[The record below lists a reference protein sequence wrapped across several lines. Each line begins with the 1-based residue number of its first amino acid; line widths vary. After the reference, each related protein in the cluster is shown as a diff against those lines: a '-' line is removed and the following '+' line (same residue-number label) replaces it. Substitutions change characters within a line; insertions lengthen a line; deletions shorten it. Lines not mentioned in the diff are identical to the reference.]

1 MTVWSTVHALDREAS
16 EPVPIGRPLS
26 LTQAIV
32 TDAHGN
38 PVPRG
43 LPGELLLAGHGI
55 AEGYVGDASGGFVA
69 HPLDAKVR
77 AYRSGDRARLGADG
91 LIYYLGRVDEQVKYR
106 GYRIGIENIENTLC
120 PDGAGIAVVP
130 WDGVSLEDLLADLP
144 EDQAH
149 ALVDRYL
156 EEER

>member
-55 AEGYVGDASGGFVA
+55 AEGYADMEEADRLCDRVA
-69 HPLDAKVR
+69 A
-77 AYRSGDRARLGADG
+77 G
-91 LIYYLGRVDEQVKYR
+91 L
-106 GYRIGIENIENTLC
+106 
-120 PDGAGIAVVP
+120 
-130 WDGVSLEDLLADLP
+130 
-144 EDQAH
+144 
-149 ALVDRYL
+149 
-156 EEER
+156 